1 MAKVKLKKTVEKS
14 DNTSVKKPIIKEV
27 GPSYKYMGAT
37 KKGMASMGDVQINGR
52 PTSKDS
58 AEYLRGYNYGL
69 SKVLSSSKSE
79 TGGEYKKGID
89 KVGVSGR
96 YNEGF
101 SEGKDKALNKK
112 QNKK

>member
-1 MAKVKLKKTVEKS
+1 MAKVKLKKTAEKS

-37 KKGMASMGDVQINGR
+37 KKGFAGMGDVEIKGK

-58 AEYLRGYNYGL
+58 AEYLRGYNSGL
-69 SKVLSSSKSE
+69 SKVLSSSKNE
-79 TGGEYKKGID
+79 TGSDYKIGID
-89 KVGVSGR
+89 KVGISGR